1 MSVFKKKSWI
11 LLLLILSGQLSCYP
25 RPVSRSIMD
34 APIVRVRLLTSVKQ
48 VDLGFAE
55 PPVLITEGGK
65 TQIKLGTLPGQTVR
79 VAWTGQRW
87 TINTTPAG
95 TGVAQFIPTSDGSI
109 SVNGSAYRGQ
119 IRLVPT
125 GAEEFD
131 VVNDLDVES
140 YLQGVLAKE
149 LFPDW
154 HPEAYRAQAVI
165 ARTYA
170 LYEVKT
176 GPKDRHFDLHA
187 DERSQVYGGIAAET
201 EKANQAVQS
210 TRGVVV
216 AWGTTGQEKI
226 FKAYFSSCCGGVS
239 ASQGD
244 AFKETTIPPL
254 DAKYN
259 GATCSISSRY
269 NWGPV
274 TVTKS
279 DLTQRFRN
287 WGIRNRHPIASLQS
301 LSGLEVATTN
311 AFGRPRRF
319 VVTDMNGQ
327 QYMLSSEETRWAIN
341 TPGATPLK
349 GVTVF
354 SGFFR
359 TIDMGSNI
367 QIVDGHG
374 FGHGV
379 GACQWCMQARA
390 LAGEN
395 FEQIVLKAYPQSK
408 VLLAY

>member
-1 MSVFKKKSWI
+1 MSLCRSIQLLI
-11 LLLLILSGQLSCYP
+11 LLLLVGSQCSCYP
-25 RPVSRSIMD
+25 RPVSRSLND
-34 APIVRVRLLTSVKQ
+34 APLVRVRLLSSVKQ
-48 VDLGFAE
+48 AELRFAE
-55 PPVLITEGGK
+55 SPILVTDGGQ
-65 TQIKLGTLPGQTVR
+65 TRRKLGVSPGQTVR
-79 VAWTGQRW
+79 VALTGNGWTVNG
-87 TINTTPAG
+87 TLAG
-95 TGVAQFIPTSDGSI
+95 AGVMQFIPSVDGSI

-119 IRLVPT
+119 IRLVPV
-125 GAEEFD
+125 GEGEFD
-131 VVNDLDVES
+131 VINDLDVES
-140 YLQGVLAKE
+140 YLQGVLARE

-176 GPKDRHFDLHA
+176 GPQGRHFDLHA

-210 TRGVVV
+210 TRGIVVT
-216 AWGTTGQEKI
+216 WGPTGQEKI

-244 AFKETTIPPL
+244 AFKEPTIPPL

-274 TVTKS
+274 TLAKS

-287 WGIRNRHPIASLQS
+287 WGIRNGHPIASLQS
-301 LSGLEVATTN
+301 LSGLEVATIN

-341 TPGATPLK
+341 TPGAGTSK

-359 TIDMGSNI
+359 TIDLGSNI
-367 QIVDGHG
+367 QIVEGHG

>member
-1 MSVFKKKSWI
+1 MK
-11 LLLLILSGQLSCYP
+11 LILILPLLTAIMMLCMQLSCSP
-25 RPVSRSIMD
+25 KSGEHPVGE
-34 APIVRVRLLTSVKQ
+34 APIVRVRLVSGTQQVSVTLDQ
-48 VDLGFAE
+48 PPTLVTDAGTTRRRLG
-55 PPVLITEGGK
+55 VS
-65 TQIKLGTLPGQTVR
+65 PGQTVT
-79 VAWTGQRW
+79 VSLSGDGWQ
-87 TINTTPAG
+87 INGTPAG
-95 TGVAQFIPTSDGSI
+95 AGVMEWTPANDGGMSI
-109 SVNGSAYRGQ
+109 NGFAYRGGF
-119 IRLVPT
+119 RFVPVAA
-125 GAEEFD
+125 GKFD

-149 LFPDW
+149 LFADW

-176 GPKDRHFDLHA
+176 GPSGRHWDLHA
-187 DERSQVYGGIAAET
+187 DERSQVYGGIKAET
-201 EKANQAVQS
+201 EKATAAVRA

-216 AWGTTGQEKI
+216 TWGPTGEEKI

-244 AFKETTIPPL
+244 AFKEPTIPPL

-259 GATCSISSRY
+259 GSTCSISTRF
-269 NWGPV
+269 NWGPIV
-274 TVTKS
+274 LRK
-279 DLTQRFRN
+279 DELTQRFKT
-287 WGIRNRHPIASLQS
+287 WGTKAGHPVGKIAGISTI
-301 LSGLEVATTN
+301 EIATTN

-319 VVTDMNGQ
+319 AITDTAGQ

-341 TPGATPLK
+341 TGGNGA
-349 GVTVF
+349 TVF
-354 SGFFR
+354 SGFFKP
-359 TIDMGSNI
+359 IDAGDSI
-367 QIVDGHG
+367 QLVEGHG

-390 LAGEN
+390 LSSEP